1 MALKMLVILA
11 LTDFLV
17 LLFLISPSSTLT
29 SSLSGLAASS
39 PLADSV
45 SLPSSF
51 STAFS
56 LSSSVLGGSAKQSIP
71 WDLAMTVMTMITM
84 MMMATTTM
92 AMTGPV
98 PVAGAGFSPRDS
110 LKG

>member
-1 MALKMLVILA
+1 ME
-11 LTDFLV
+11 DFLV
-17 LLFLISPSSTLT
+17 LLLMISPFSPSSMAASSV
-29 SSLSGLAASS
+29 SSLVGSS

-56 LSSSVLGGSAKQSIP
+56 LSSSDFGGSAKQSIP

-84 MMMATTTM
+84 MMMATTAM

-98 PVAGAGFSPRDS
+98 PAPAAGFSPRDS
-110 LKG
+110 LNG